1 MKTLSAA
8 FWSLL
13 AAVLVSTATL
23 SPKSLAQPA
32 TLEGGILKIPEAA
45 AIIDGEVQYYSDV
58 ELALDDA
65 GSFVVVKAARSALVY
80 VDNVSVIM
88 TKSLPP
94 QVSVVVQG
102 HKSVPC
108 VKLQTPAISRKGF
121 AFTIALAETQMG
133 PAETCIA
140 LLDPFETRIPLEVKD
155 LDSGTY
161 SVSVNGVVASFSL

>member
-1 MKTLSAA
+1 MKTLSSA

-23 SPKSLAQPA
+23 SPKALAQPA

-45 AIIDGEVQYYSDV
+45 TIIDGEVQYYSGV

-65 GSFVVVKAARSALVY
+65 GSFVVVKAARSSLVY

-121 AFTIALAETQMG
+121 AFTIVLAETQMG

-155 LDSGTY
+155 LDSGNY
-161 SVSVNGVVASFSL
+161 SVNVNGVVASFNL